1 MSGYIYILGAEVDF
15 LYDVTIWGQSSI
27 FRKFPWV
34 RFVLQRNFLLFFTGV
49 SCFLKPLFFMFPT
62 GTASTAGTFPDEIF
76 EIIIRD
82 ILLVTR
88 VKLEKLTREK
98 FDMPVTISRKDTL
111 DTKINM

>member
-1 MSGYIYILGAEVDF
+1 
-15 LYDVTIWGQSSI
+15 
-27 FRKFPWV
+27 
-34 RFVLQRNFLLFFTGV
+34 
-49 SCFLKPLFFMFPT
+49 MFPT

-111 DTKINM
+111 DTKSNM